1 MNSGR
6 KRTRTFRREDRQ
18 PAETGKPRTIKGQ
31 EKAAA
36 TFKGAGKTPK
46 RDGSD
51 NRGVKKHQNDKNAE
65 KKQAKPAE

>member
-1 MNSGR
+1 M
-6 KRTRTFRREDRQ
+6 
-18 PAETGKPRTIKGQ
+18 KGQ

-36 TFKGAGKTPK
+36 AFKGAGKTPK

-65 KKQAKPAE
+65 KKQAKPAEKKQAKPAEQDNN